1 MQYTGTNKTLLA
13 FEASNYDY
21 NVKHNCGGDETACY
35 NLTNEQKET
44 LFKVVD
50 KYKFI
55 AGNYEATM
63 IQGVGHAYC
72 DSGIMSDAWADED
85 VEILNKYLRDT
96 VEGTDNNIFFDTDIV
111 YKCGDDII
119 DTHTDGARTHMWHN
133 LFIAEME
140 TALGNDNYNVE
151 GVNVDELGK
160 GKYEGYID
168 TETWAEYAWD
178 LESYMYE
185 NK

>member
-1 MQYTGTNKTLLA
+1 
-13 FEASNYDY
+13 
-21 NVKHNCGGDETACY
+21 
-35 NLTNEQKET
+35 
-44 LFKVVD
+44 
-50 KYKFI
+50 
-55 AGNYEATM
+55 M

-96 VEGTDNNIFFDTDIV
+96 VEGTDTSIFFDTDIV

-140 TALGNDNYNVE
+140 TALDI
-151 GVNVDELGK
+151 D
-160 GKYEGYID
+160 D

>member
-1 MQYTGTNKTLLA
+1 MKYTGTNKTLLA
-13 FEASNYDY
+13 FEASNYDF

-35 NLTNEQKET
+35 NLTNEQKEQI
-44 LFKVVD
+44 LKVVD

-55 AGNYEATM
+55 TGNYSSTM

-72 DSGIMSDAWADED
+72 DSGIISDAWADED
-85 VEILNKYLRDT
+85 VEILMLYLRETVKDT
-96 VEGTDNNIFFDTDIV
+96 DTDIFFDTDIV
-111 YKCGDDII
+111 HTIGDSII
-119 DTHTDGARTHMWHN
+119 NTHTDGARTHMWHN

-140 TALGNDNYNVE
+140 TALNID
-151 GVNVDELGK
+151 
-160 GKYEGYID
+160 D

>member
-21 NVKHNCGGDETACY
+21 NVKHNCGGDETKCY
-35 NLTNEQKET
+35 NLTNEQKEA
-44 LFKVVD
+44 LLKVVD

-96 VEGTDNNIFFDTDIV
+96 VEGTDTNIFFDTDIV

-140 TALGNDNYNVE
+140 TALNID
-151 GVNVDELGK
+151 
-160 GKYEGYID
+160 D

-185 NK
+185 QQKN

>member
-1 MQYTGTNKTLLA
+1 MRYTGTNKTLLA
-13 FEASNYDY
+13 FEASNYDF

-44 LFKVVD
+44 IFKVVD

-72 DSGIMSDAWADED
+72 DSGIISDAWAVED
-85 VEILNKYLRDT
+85 VEILSEYLRDT
-96 VEGTDNNIFFDTDIV
+96 VASTVNKKNKYGVVDETSVFYETEIV
-111 YKCGDDII
+111 HTVGDSII
-119 DTHTDGARTHMWHN
+119 NMHTDGARTHMWHN
-133 LFIAEME
+133 LFIADME
-140 TALGNDNYNVE
+140 TALDI
-151 GVNVDELGK
+151 D
-160 GKYEGYID
+160 D

-185 NK
+185 QHKK